1 MKIKFACVDSKN
13 IERRVSE
20 FIPVQLTKTS
30 TYIRDRPC
38 IKFKILY
45 DDVILYALQSLYAMG
60 MESYLCKGVI
70 KKGVILMIY
79 INFI

>member
-1 MKIKFACVDSKN
+1 MKEIKFACVDSKN

-45 DDVILYALQSLYAMG
+45 DDGILYALQSLYG
-60 MESYLCKGVI
+60 IILVQGCD
-70 KKGVILMIY
+70 KKGCDLH
-79 INFI
+79 